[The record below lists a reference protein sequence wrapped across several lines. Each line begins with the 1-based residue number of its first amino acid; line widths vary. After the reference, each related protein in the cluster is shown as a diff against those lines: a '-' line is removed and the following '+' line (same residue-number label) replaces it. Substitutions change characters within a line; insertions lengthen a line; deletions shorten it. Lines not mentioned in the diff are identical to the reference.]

1 MKGNYNLKAQHTT
14 FIGFTNDFETSKAVL
29 FGAPFDG
36 TTSFKPGTRFAPA
49 AMREDSWAIESY
61 SPYLEKDLEDMA
73 LFDYGNLELP
83 YGDKMQ
89 VLKMIENT
97 TDEIVKAGKIPIMIG
112 GEHLVSYAPIK
123 SLVKTYS
130 NLHVIHFDAHTDLRE
145 ELLDETFSH
154 ATVIRRVSELLPK
167 GHVNQ
172 FCIRSGLKEEFEWA
186 KQNVHLEKFT
196 YNTLKSCVKRL
207 KNAPVYIT
215 IDLDVFDPSV
225 FPGTGTPEPGGIFF
239 DDMLKIIQSL
249 SQLENVVGMDV
260 VELSP
265 KYDASGISTAVACKT
280 LRELVLA
287 TVK

>member
-1 MKGNYNLKAQHTT
+1 MKGNYNLKAQSTT
-14 FIGFTNDFETSKAVL
+14 FIGFTDEFKEAKAVL

-61 SPYLEKDLEDMA
+61 SPYLDRDLEDLE

-89 VLKMIENT
+89 VLQMIENT
-97 TDEIVKAGKIPIMIG
+97 VDEIVHANKIPIMIG
-112 GEHLVSYAPIK
+112 GEHLVTYAPVK
-123 SLVKTYS
+123 ALVKKY
-130 NLHVIHFDAHTDLRE
+130 NDLHIIHFDAHTDLRE
-145 ELLDETFSH
+145 ELLDEAFSH

-167 GHVNQ
+167 GNVNQ

-186 KQNVHLEKFT
+186 KTNVHLEKFT
-196 YNTLKSCVKRL
+196 YNTLASCVKRL
-207 KNAPVYIT
+207 KDKPVYIT

-225 FPGTGTPEPGGIFF
+225 FPGTGTPEPGGINFN
-239 DDMLKIIQSL
+239 DMLEIIKTL
-249 SQLENVVGMDV
+249 GALNNVVGMDV

-265 KYDASGISTAVACKT
+265 KYDASGVSTAVACKT

-287 TVK
+287 TIK